1 MKRSRAYFIA
11 LLALAMALSSVA
23 PALGATSADLAA
35 SRQKAAEARKAAET
49 AQATADQLKVEVQA
63 LDSKIASLE
72 GKVKELEPKISQATS
87 RTAKLKAEVEQLR
100 ARITQKQTEIVR
112 VEADYDVQ
120 QQLLGAR
127 MSTSYKQGNMFYV
140 DLLLGSKNFSD
151 LISRTTL
158 VQRVIE
164 SDQDIAAHLKST
176 KFDLENRKAGLGR
189 ALDEVQVKR
198 TEAELVEKNLKS
210 MRSQRQS
217 AVDQQE
223 GIQDQKAAM
232 MVDNAANAAR
242 LRKLAEAEEAEARD
256 IEKELAAR
264 SSGGAGQYNGV
275 MAWPVPGFYR
285 VTSPYGP
292 RICPF
297 HGAEVHPGIDVGRNV
312 DPEQSINGAAIV
324 AAGDGTV
331 IYAGYRGSYGNT
343 VMIDHGDGLVTL
355 YAHQQGGGITVS
367 VGAHVSKGER
377 IGTVGS
383 TGNSTGPHLH
393 FETRVNGRAINPM
406 VYVR

>member
-1 MKRSRAYFIA
+1 MKRSRAYLIA
-11 LLALAMALSSVA
+11 LVALAMALSSVA
-23 PALGATSADLAA
+23 PALAATSADLAA
-35 SRQKAAEARKAAET
+35 SRQKAAEARKAAEA
-49 AQATADQLKVEVQA
+49 AQATADQLKAEVQT

-87 RTAKLKAEVEQLR
+87 RTSKLQAEVEQLR

-151 LISRTTL
+151 LIARTTL

-176 KFDLENRKAGLGR
+176 KFDLENRKAELGR
-189 ALDEVQVKR
+189 ALDDVQVKR

-223 GIQDQKAAM
+223 GIQDQKASM
-232 MVDNAANAAR
+232 MADNAANASR

-312 DPEQSINGAAIV
+312 DPEQSISGAAIV
-324 AAGDGTV
+324 A
-331 IYAGYRGSYGNT
+331 
-343 VMIDHGDGLVTL
+343 
-355 YAHQQGGGITVS
+355 
-367 VGAHVSKGER
+367 
-377 IGTVGS
+377 
-383 TGNSTGPHLH
+383 
-393 FETRVNGRAINPM
+393 
-406 VYVR
+406 